1 MTTRPWLTVSQAA
14 AALKLSERTIRRRC
28 SKGTLRGRLDT
39 TESGPAWLID
49 PAEVPDTADTL
60 RTPAAI
66 AADTDLSAEAGEA
79 APTVPDPADRL
90 RSAADRLRP
99 AAAIA
104 ADTREADLIAAL
116 IAEKDARIRDLQ
128 KQLDATNEALEREQ
142 IAHGETRRLVAFG
155 LSSPTL
161 PTAGEGQQRPQQPRR
176 PQPQRRPR
184 SLWQILIGYRPKD

>member
-90 RSAADRLRP
+90 RP

-116 IAEKDARIRDLQ
+116 LSEKDARIRDLQ

-142 IAHGETRRLVAFG
+142 IAHGETRRLIAFG

-176 PQPQRRPR
+176 PQPQRPPRP
-184 SLWQILIGYRPKD
+184 LWQILIGYRPKN